1 MVNILRSLLL
11 SLIGLGPF
19 AAVSIFFI
27 ISMIVGLGPDSAL
40 ATYFGDYIINSES
53 LADAGDSFEDVS
65 SYLFR
70 FMYELNIALLSLTV
84 VMALGWSV
92 GSHYLNI
99 DAPGKAKI
107 YFIHWAIFS
116 GVFIALLFGIVFYF
130 TQSTAYLAQQF
141 LSGGGKTQII
151 IASLVLYIIMYYVGV
166 LLGTARFARS
176 SVLLANKL
184 PGGF

>member
-1 MVNILRSLLL
+1 MVNIFRSLFL

-19 AAVSIFFI
+19 AAISIFFI
-27 ISMIVGLGPDSAL
+27 SSMIVGVGPESAL

-53 LADAGDSFEDVS
+53 LADAGDDFQDVAN
-65 SYLFR
+65 YLFKL
-70 FMYELNIALLSLTV
+70 FYEMNIALLSLTV
-84 VMALGWSV
+84 IMTLSWSTW
-92 GSHYLNI
+92 SHYLNV

-116 GVFIALLFGIVFYF
+116 SLFVGLLVAIILYF
-130 TQSTAYLAQQF
+130 TQTTAYVAQQF

-151 IASLVLYIIMYYVGV
+151 LISLVLYIFMYYVGV

-176 SVLLANKL
+176 SVLFANKL

>member
-1 MVNILRSLLL
+1 MVNIFRSLFL

-19 AAVSIFFI
+19 AAISIFFI
-27 ISMIVGLGPDSAL
+27 SSMIVGVGPESAL

-53 LADAGDSFEDVS
+53 LADAGDDFQDVAN
-65 SYLFR
+65 YLFKL
-70 FMYELNIALLSLTV
+70 FYEMNIALLSLTV
-84 VMALGWSV
+84 IMTLSWSTW
-92 GSHYLNI
+92 SHYLNV

-116 GVFIALLFGIVFYF
+116 SIFVGLLVAIILYF
-130 TQSTAYLAQQF
+130 TQTTAYVAQQF

-151 IASLVLYIIMYYVGV
+151 LISLVLYIFMYYVGV

-176 SVLLANKL
+176 SVLFANKL

>member
-19 AAVSIFFI
+19 AAISIFFI
-27 ISMIVGLGPDSAL
+27 ITMIVGLGPNSAL

-70 FMYELNIALLSLTV
+70 FFYELNIALLSLTV
-84 VMALGWSV
+84 VMTLGWSV

-107 YFIHWAIFS
+107 YFIHWAVFS
-116 GVFIALLFGIVFYF
+116 SIFIALLLGIIFYF

-151 IASLVLYIIMYYVGV
+151 IASLVLYIIMYYTGV

>member
-1 MVNILRSLLL
+1 
-11 SLIGLGPF
+11 
-19 AAVSIFFI
+19 
-27 ISMIVGLGPDSAL
+27 MIVGVGPESAL

-53 LADAGDSFEDVS
+53 LADAGDDFQDVAN
-65 SYLFR
+65 YLFKL
-70 FMYELNIALLSLTV
+70 FYEMNIALLSLTV
-84 VMALGWSV
+84 IMTLSWSTW
-92 GSHYLNI
+92 SHYLNV

-116 GVFIALLFGIVFYF
+116 SIFVGLLVAIILYF
-130 TQSTAYLAQQF
+130 TQTTAYVAQQF

-151 IASLVLYIIMYYVGV
+151 LISLVLYIFMYYVGV

-176 SVLLANKL
+176 SVLFANKL

>member
-1 MVNILRSLLL
+1 MINIFRSLFL

-19 AAVSIFFI
+19 AVISIFFI
-27 ISMIVGLGPDSAL
+27 SSMIVGVGPESAL

-53 LADAGDSFEDVS
+53 LADAGDDFQDVAN
-65 SYLFR
+65 YLFKL
-70 FMYELNIALLSLTV
+70 FYEMNIALLSLTV
-84 VMALGWSV
+84 VMTLGWSTW
-92 GSHYLNI
+92 SHYLNI

-107 YFIHWAIFS
+107 YFIHWAVFSAIFV
-116 GVFIALLFGIVFYF
+116 GLLVAIILYF
-130 TQSTAYLAQQF
+130 TQTTAYVAQQF

-151 IASLVLYIIMYYVGV
+151 LISLVLYTIMYYVGV

>member
-1 MVNILRSLLL
+1 MVNILKSLLL

-19 AAVSIFFI
+19 AAISIIFI
-27 ISMIVGLGPDSAL
+27 ITMIASPGPESAIVG
-40 ATYFGDYIINSES
+40 YIGDYIINSES
-53 LADAGDSFEDVS
+53 LANSGDSFEDVS
-65 SYLFR
+65 YYIYRFFR
-70 FMYELNIALLSLTV
+70 NLNIMLLALTAVAVLS
-84 VMALGWSV
+84 WSTC
-92 GSHYLNI
+92 SHYLNI

-116 GVFIALLFGIVFYF
+116 GVFVSLLFGVLFFF
-130 TQSTAYLAQQF
+130 TQTTAYVAQQY

-151 IASLVLYIIMYYVGV
+151 IASLVIYIIMYYAGV
-166 LLGTARFARS
+166 LLGTARFSRS

>member
-1 MVNILRSLLL
+1 
-11 SLIGLGPF
+11 
-19 AAVSIFFI
+19 
-27 ISMIVGLGPDSAL
+27 MIVGVGPESAL

-53 LADAGDSFEDVS
+53 LADAGDDFQDVAN
-65 SYLFR
+65 YLFKL
-70 FMYELNIALLSLTV
+70 FYEMNIALLSLTV
-84 VMALGWSV
+84 IMTLSWSTW
-92 GSHYLNI
+92 SHYLNV

-116 GVFIALLFGIVFYF
+116 SIFVGLLVAIILYF
-130 TQSTAYLAQQF
+130 TQTTAYVAQQF

-151 IASLVLYIIMYYVGV
+151 LISLVLYIIMYYAGV

>member
-1 MVNILRSLLL
+1 MINILRSLFL

-19 AAVSIFFI
+19 AAISIFFI
-27 ISMIVGLGPDSAL
+27 VSMIVGIGPESAL

-70 FMYELNIALLSLTV
+70 FCYELNIALLSLTI
-84 VMALGWSV
+84 MAALSWSAS
-92 GSHYLNI
+92 SHYLNI

-116 GVFIALLFGIVFYF
+116 SIFVGLLVAIILYF

-151 IASLVLYIIMYYVGV
+151 LISLVLYIIMYYAGV

>member
-1 MVNILRSLLL
+1 MVNIFRSLFL

-19 AAVSIFFI
+19 AAISIFFI
-27 ISMIVGLGPDSAL
+27 SSMIVGVGPESAL

-53 LADAGDSFEDVS
+53 LADAGDDFQDVAN
-65 SYLFR
+65 YLFKL
-70 FMYELNIALLSLTV
+70 FYEMNIALLSLTV
-84 VMALGWSV
+84 IMTLSWSTW
-92 GSHYLNI
+92 SHYLNV

-116 GVFIALLFGIVFYF
+116 SIFVGLLVAIILYF
-130 TQSTAYLAQQF
+130 TQTTAYVAQQF

-151 IASLVLYIIMYYVGV
+151 LISLILYIFMYYVGV

-176 SVLLANKL
+176 SVLFANKL

>member
-11 SLIGLGPF
+11 SLIGLAPF
-19 AAVSIFFI
+19 AAVSILFI

-84 VMALGWSV
+84 VMTLGWSV

-151 IASLVLYIIMYYVGV
+151 IGSLVLYIIMYYAGV

>member
-1 MVNILRSLLL
+1 MNFCNFLVISL
-11 SLIGLGPF
+11 
-19 AAVSIFFI
+19 
-27 ISMIVGLGPDSAL
+27 
-40 ATYFGDYIINSES
+40 YFINSES

-84 VMALGWSV
+84 VMTFGWSV

>member
-1 MVNILRSLLL
+1 MVNIFRSLFL

-19 AAVSIFFI
+19 AAISIFFI
-27 ISMIVGLGPDSAL
+27 SSMIVGVGPESAL
-40 ATYFGDYIINSES
+40 APYFGDYIINSES
-53 LADAGDSFEDVS
+53 LADAGDDFQDVAN
-65 SYLFR
+65 YLFKL
-70 FMYELNIALLSLTV
+70 FYEMNIALLSLTV
-84 VMALGWSV
+84 IMTLSWSTW
-92 GSHYLNI
+92 SHYLNV

-116 GVFIALLFGIVFYF
+116 SIFVGLLVAIILYF
-130 TQSTAYLAQQF
+130 TQTTAYVAQQF

-151 IASLVLYIIMYYVGV
+151 LISLVLYIFMYYVGV

-176 SVLLANKL
+176 SVLFANKL

>member
-1 MVNILRSLLL
+1 MVNIFRSLFL

-19 AAVSIFFI
+19 AAISIFFI
-27 ISMIVGLGPDSAL
+27 SSMIVGVGPESAL

-53 LADAGDSFEDVS
+53 LADAGDDFQDVAN
-65 SYLFR
+65 YLFKL
-70 FMYELNIALLSLTV
+70 FYEMNIALLSLTV
-84 VMALGWSV
+84 IMTLSWSTW
-92 GSHYLNI
+92 SHYLNV

-116 GVFIALLFGIVFYF
+116 SIFVVLLVAIILYF
-130 TQSTAYLAQQF
+130 TQTTAYVAQQF

-151 IASLVLYIIMYYVGV
+151 LISLVLYIFMYYVGV

-176 SVLLANKL
+176 SVLFANKL

>member
-1 MVNILRSLLL
+1 
-11 SLIGLGPF
+11 
-19 AAVSIFFI
+19 
-27 ISMIVGLGPDSAL
+27 
-40 ATYFGDYIINSES
+40 
-53 LADAGDSFEDVS
+53 
-65 SYLFR
+65 
-70 FMYELNIALLSLTV
+70 MYELNIALLSLTI
-84 VMALGWSV
+84 VMTLSWSV

-99 DAPGKAKI
+99 NAPGKAKI

-151 IASLVLYIIMYYVGV
+151 IASLAIYIIMYYAGV

>member
-1 MVNILRSLLL
+1 MVNILKSLLL

-19 AAVSIFFI
+19 AAISIFFI
-27 ISMIVGLGPDSAL
+27 ITMIVGLGPDSAL

-70 FMYELNIALLSLTV
+70 FFYELNIALLSLTV
-84 VMALGWSV
+84 VMALGWSA

-107 YFIHWAIFS
+107 YFIHWAIYS
-116 GVFIALLFGIVFYF
+116 GVFIALLFGIIFYF

-151 IASLVLYIIMYYVGV
+151 IASLVLYIIMYYTGV

>member
-1 MVNILRSLLL
+1 MVNIFRSLFL

-19 AAVSIFFI
+19 AAISIFFI
-27 ISMIVGLGPDSAL
+27 SSMIVGVGPESAL

-53 LADAGDSFEDVS
+53 LADAGDDFQDVAN
-65 SYLFR
+65 YLFKL
-70 FMYELNIALLSLTV
+70 FYEMNIALLSLTV
-84 VMALGWSV
+84 IMTLSWSTW
-92 GSHYLNI
+92 SHYLNV

-116 GVFIALLFGIVFYF
+116 AVFVGLLVAIILYF
-130 TQSTAYLAQQF
+130 TQTTAYVAQQF

-151 IASLVLYIIMYYVGV
+151 LISLVLYILMYYVGV

>member
-11 SLIGLGPF
+11 SLIGLAPF
-19 AAVSIFFI
+19 AAVSILFI
-27 ISMIVGLGPDSAL
+27 ISMIVGQGPDSAL

-84 VMALGWSV
+84 VMTMGWSV

-151 IASLVLYIIMYYVGV
+151 IASLVIYIIMYYAGV
-166 LLGTARFARS
+166 LLGTARFSRS